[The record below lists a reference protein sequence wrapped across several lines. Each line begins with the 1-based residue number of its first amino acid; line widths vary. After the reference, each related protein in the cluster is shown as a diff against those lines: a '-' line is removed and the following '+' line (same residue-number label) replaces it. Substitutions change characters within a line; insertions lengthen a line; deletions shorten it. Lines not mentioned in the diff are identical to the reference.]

1 MDAGAGG
8 AGPPSDWTEMARIL
22 LVDDDAEV
30 VARNAAALEADGHAV
45 SAATTA
51 AAGLD
56 AARSETPD
64 VVVLEALLDGA
75 TAGYDLARTLAR
87 EFPAL
92 PLIMLS
98 RLDEVISGRDLA
110 RQDRDDGWMPV
121 ARFME
126 KPVSPEVL
134 VYEVNHLLPV
144 AH

>member
-1 MDAGAGG
+1 
-8 AGPPSDWTEMARIL
+8 MARIL
-22 LVDDDAEV
+22 LVDDDAGV

-45 SAATTA
+45 ATAATSA
-51 AAGLD
+51 QGLD
-56 AARSETPD
+56 AARREGPD
-64 VVVLEALLDGA
+64 VVVLEAMLDGA
-75 TAGYDLARTLAR
+75 TAGFDLARTLAR

-98 RLDEVISGRDLA
+98 RVDETLSGRDLA
-110 RQDRDDGWMPV
+110 TQDRDDGWMPV

-134 VYEVNHLLPV
+134 VYEVDHLLPV